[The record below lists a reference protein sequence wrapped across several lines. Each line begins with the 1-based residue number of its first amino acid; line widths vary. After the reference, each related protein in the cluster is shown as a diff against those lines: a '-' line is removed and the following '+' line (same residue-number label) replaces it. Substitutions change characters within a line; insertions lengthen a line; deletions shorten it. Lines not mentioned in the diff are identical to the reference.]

1 MCSAYA
7 KCMGKRRYSDDERA
21 ACLAALASNG
31 GDVAKTARE
40 VGVPY
45 HTLKHWA
52 DGKRHPEA
60 RQMANGKKPD
70 LADMLEDL
78 AYRAVR
84 TSRRGLRHLKADRAA
99 VVAGIAIEKMQLLRH
114 QPTANVDARHEHIVT
129 ITAADLDAARAILGV
144 AASDIHSDGGP
155 EPVGSYRP

>member
-1 MCSAYA
+1 
-7 KCMGKRRYSDDERA
+7 MGKRRYSDDERA

-99 VVAGIAIEKMQLLRH
+99 VVAGIAIEKMQLLRG
-114 QPTANVDARHEHIVT
+114 QPTERVDADVFARVEA
-129 ITAADLDAARAILGV
+129 TAALFTDAARRAI
-144 AASDIHSDGGP
+144 AADSAAGGNGGKESVDP
-155 EPVGSYRP
+155 PCTYDPAG